1 MIQTTTTGLSFAWQK
16 TRTLSAQESL
26 NWFVTCTQDT
36 LSIPIINLVLVAR
49 KQ

>member
-1 MIQTTTTGLSFAWQK
+1 MKQTIKIGSSLDWEK

-26 NWFVTCTQDT
+26 NWFVTYTRDIS
-36 LSIPIINLVLVAR
+36 SIPIISRVLVAR

>member
-1 MIQTTTTGLSFAWQK
+1 MIQTTTIGSSFEWQR

-36 LSIPIINLVLVAR
+36 SSIPIINLVLVAR